1 MTYDIVLVFSVVLL
15 VLNEGAHLWMR
26 SFAYQKYGFL
36 KKYDTR
42 HIFWLNIIII
52 FFLLLSLTGVQYY
65 SWEASAVTSYLLPPT
80 TPITYFIQYVFFRIW
95 ASHVVSCIIAVLFI
109 FIARIINKKKEQMLL
124 HDGEEWLLGSA
135 LFLSGFPGVVIF
147 LPVFLLLFLF
157 SSIFKTIQKGVG
169 YRVSP
174 YFLWLP
180 TALCVI
186 LIIYL
191 FFTDASWWTTLRL

>member
-1 MTYDIVLVFSVVLL
+1 MFEKITLIFSIALL
-15 VLNEGAHLWMR
+15 ALNIGTHLLMR
-26 SFAYQKYGFL
+26 SFYSKYAKKIFL
-36 KKYDTR
+36 
-42 HIFWLNIIII
+42 INIIIVAI
-52 FFLLLSLTGVQYY
+52 LLGVLTYLQYDGWTR
-65 SWEASAVTSYLLPPT
+65 SQLTSYLLPPT
-80 TPITYFIQYVFFRIW
+80 TPVTYFIQYVFFRIW
-95 ASHVVSCIIAVLFI
+95 ASHVVSCIIAVLFV

-191 FFTDASWWTTLRL
+191 FFTDASWWTMLRL

>member
-1 MTYDIVLVFSVVLL
+1 MFEKITLIFSIALL
-15 VLNEGAHLWMR
+15 ALNIGTHLLMR
-26 SFAYQKYGFL
+26 SFYSKYA
-36 KKYDTR
+36 KK
-42 HIFWLNIIII
+42 IFWTNIIIAAV
-52 FFLLLSLTGVQYY
+52 FLIVVTYLQYDGWTR
-65 SWEASAVTSYLLPPT
+65 SQLTSYLLPPT
-80 TPITYFIQYVFFRIW
+80 TSISYFIQYVFFRIW

-157 SSIFKTIQKGVG
+157 SSIFKTLQKGIG

-174 YFLWLP
+174 YFLWLS

-191 FFTDASWWTTLRL
+191 FFTDAPWWTMLRL